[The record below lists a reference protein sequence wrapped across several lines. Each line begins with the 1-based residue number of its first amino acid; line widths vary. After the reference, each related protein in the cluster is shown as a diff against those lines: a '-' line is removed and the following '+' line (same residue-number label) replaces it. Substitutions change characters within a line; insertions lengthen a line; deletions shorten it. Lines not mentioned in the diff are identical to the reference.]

1 MVFAVNRKVVILGS
15 TGSIG
20 ESALGVAENL
30 EGIDIFGITA
40 NTSVDKLMC
49 QIEKYRP
56 AYAAVSCPEAF
67 DTLKSRLGSSVST
80 RLLKGHEGISELVS
94 MDRTD
99 VIVNG
104 LAGIAGLRPAVEG
117 LKSGKR
123 VALAN
128 KESIVMGWRVIRDA
142 LKQGQEKG
150 AQLIPVDSEHSAL
163 FQLIRKEDIKDIS
176 RLIIT
181 ASGGAVY
188 GKTEED
194 LEKVTI
200 EECLRHP
207 TWNMGH
213 KITVDS
219 ATLMN
224 KGLEIIEAHFLFGLP
239 IDRIHVLIHPQSVI
253 HGMAEFID
261 GSMTAHMGAADMKIP
276 IQYAMTFPR
285 RAKSPA
291 APLGIEEI
299 SNLKLYLPDEK
310 KFPCPSIARDAAVR
324 GGVKN
329 ILLCAADEVAVDAFS
344 EGKLKFS
351 QIPVFIKDVTGL
363 SLDRKTDS
371 VEDIEKSYRES
382 VRLAVEKL
390 KEEY

>member
-1 MVFAVNRKVVILGS
+1 MSRNIVILGS

-20 ESALGVAENL
+20 KSALKVTESLDNINIL
-30 EGIDIFGITA
+30 GITA
-40 NTSVDKLMC
+40 NTSIEPLIA

-56 AYAAVSCPEAF
+56 AYAAVSCPGSF
-67 DTLKSRLGSSVST
+67 DALKSRLGSGIPT
-80 RLLKGHEGISELVS
+80 KLLKGHDGICELAS
-94 MDRTD
+94 MKQAD
-99 VIVNG
+99 VVVNG

-117 LKSGKR
+117 LRSGKR
-123 VALAN
+123 MALAN
-128 KESIVMGWRVIRDA
+128 KESIVMGWNVIKEA
-142 LKQGQEKG
+142 FEKGEKKG

-188 GKTEED
+188 GKTLQE

-239 IDRIHVLIHPQSVI
+239 LERISVLIHPQSVI
-253 HGMAEFID
+253 HGMAEFVD
-261 GSMTAHMGAADMKIP
+261 GSIMAHMGAADMKIP
-276 IQYAMTFPR
+276 IQYALTYPR
-285 RAKSPA
+285 RAQSPTGS
-291 APLGIEEI
+291 LSIDEI
-299 SNLKLYLPDEK
+299 SSLKLSLPDEE
-310 KFPCPSIARDAAVR
+310 KFPCLSIARNAAGQ
-324 GGVKN
+324 GGMKN
-329 ILLCAADEVAVDAFS
+329 IQLCAADEVAVEAFS
-344 EGKLKFS
+344 EGKLRFT
-351 QIPVFIKDVTGL
+351 QIPDFIQETLK
-363 SLDRKTDS
+363 SSKDRKTAS
-371 VEDIEKSYRES
+371 VKDIEGAYEES
-382 VRLAVEKL
+382 KVIALKKL
-390 KEEY
+390 KEEFYRQ